1 MEDSYV
7 GHMIW
12 LTNEKPSRPSFGCTL
27 NLAYLSEP
35 QTMLA
40 LSSFLRDAQFL
51 SQFSV
56 TVI

>member
-40 LSSFLRDAQFL
+40 LSSL
-51 SQFSV
+51 SSYSGSV
-56 TVI
+56 LTQ